1 VRPRRPRSAA
11 PPQPAPTL
19 FSLLRKFI
27 RYQAL
32 EHGRWP
38 GLYVRTCQPRGEEY
52 AEYLRRHGKLFSVGT
67 GNCIQVSTDIVDP
80 DYVRIGNDCIFSTC
94 ALIGHDASVSVLN
107 RALGK
112 NIDSVGKIDIKDN
125 CFVGYGA
132 IVLPGVTIGPNS
144 IVAAGALVNRDVPP
158 NTVVAGVPAK
168 PLCGIEEL
176 AAKLEAKSDELPWR
190 DLIEKRGPDYDPAFE
205 PELIRA
211 RVRHMFGEGA

>member
-1 VRPRRPRSAA
+1 MRGA
-11 PPQPAPTL
+11 
-19 FSLLRKFI
+19 
-27 RYQAL
+27 
-32 EHGRWP
+32 
-38 GLYVRTCQPRGEEY
+38 YVRLCRPRGEEY
-52 AEYLRRHGKLFSVGT
+52 AEFLRRHGGLFSVGT
-67 GNCIQVSTDIVDP
+67 GNCIQISTDIVDP

-107 RALGK
+107 KAFGK
-112 NIDSVGKIDIKDN
+112 NIDSVGKVDIKDN

-144 IVAAGALVNRDVPP
+144 IVAAGAVVNRDVPP

-168 PLCGIEEL
+168 AICGIEQL
-176 AAKLEAKSDELPWR
+176 AEKLEAKSDDLPWH

-205 PELIRA
+205 PELIRK